1 MSAISTAGQMLGAD
15 SHATAP
21 TLLGIRELRS
31 ILLLSAFSSGFE
43 NRELQKQ
50 GQGKYLISE
59 IHPCGNLVSDFGSR
73 MKGNVVSE
81 LLKLLM
87 HRFERKLGFDDL
99 CLAFW
104 EQRETT
110 IKSIDRSSISVSQ
123 RSKPTQEGCPHR
135 VLQILCREW

>member
-1 MSAISTAGQMLGAD
+1 MYVLRGRCGLGARPKC
-15 SHATAP
+15 HLA
-21 TLLGIRELRS
+21 
-31 ILLLSAFSSGFE
+31 
-43 NRELQKQ
+43 
-50 GQGKYLISE
+50 LIGSVE
-59 IHPCGNLVSDFGSR
+59 DVSFHPCRNLVSDFGSR

-87 HRFERKLGFDDL
+87 HRFQRKLGFDDL

-104 EQRETT
+104 EQREKT